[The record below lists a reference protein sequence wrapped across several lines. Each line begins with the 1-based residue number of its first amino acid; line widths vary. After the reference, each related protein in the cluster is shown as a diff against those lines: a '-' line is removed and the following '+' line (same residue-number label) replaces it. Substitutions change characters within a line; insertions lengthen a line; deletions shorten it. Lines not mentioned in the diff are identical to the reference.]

1 MYKVI
6 SQELVGHGEDK
17 RFLDEANNCKF
28 CSTSDPASFGKK
40 TNAHTFPEG
49 LGNKTLFSLS
59 ECKAC
64 NSKFSQYEDALCK
77 AVGPYLT
84 LGGTKG
90 KNGVRQT
97 GRSSGGSVVK
107 HSRKDGKRH
116 IHIKA
121 NSLGDFSSL
130 ITANNEIINLRIPIV
145 GDKFVPRYAYKALL
159 KIALSL
165 LPVKELYLFRRNLEC
180 LQDIDDVPGEY
191 PLQVDFSY
199 ASIGNSPPTLGG
211 VILQRIDDNLP
222 VPYVIAIF
230 QAGSVCFQIALRSE
244 EKDRHVPNSV
254 KLGISWVS
262 NLAKSKGGYHSI
274 KYCDPI
280 QFDWSELNMQL
291 QPFESFEL
299 KFNTETTQS
308 ELKPIPRKLDN

>member
-159 KIALSL
+159 KI
-165 LPVKELYLFRRNLEC
+165 
-180 LQDIDDVPGEY
+180 VPGEY